1 MVRGGVAVPS
11 LVGTSPSPYDAAAT
25 NGVLSARRTSLERR
39 FPKAIAT
46 LLRIT
51 WSGAHCLRA

>member
-1 MVRGGVAVPS
+1 LPS
-11 LVGTSPSPYDAAAT
+11 AYDAAAT

-39 FPKAIAT
+39 FPKAVAT